1 MLTDAVGRLQPLVVV
16 RTIRLLQR
24 GMIYEYLKPV
34 FQRRRRRR
42 RRRRISN
49 WRRRVREKGGSR

>member
-1 MLTDAVGRLQPLVVV
+1 
-16 RTIRLLQR
+16 
-24 GMIYEYLKPV
+24 MIYEYLKPV
-34 FQRRRRRR
+34 FQRRRR

>member
-1 MLTDAVGRLQPLVVV
+1 
-16 RTIRLLQR
+16 
-24 GMIYEYLKPV
+24 MIYEYLKPV